1 MNFSKSLLLLCSG
14 FLLFGGCA
22 AKQQSE
28 TAGQLCIGRRQTAD
42 AIKAAEEVLADMHFA
57 IDKADVNQGYIKT
70 RPLRGAQAF
79 EFWRS
84 DNIGSFNS
92 AEANLHTVRR
102 TVEINLS
109 RDTGRLCINCNV
121 QTERLN
127 LPWRDVTSSGRIYQ
141 TFSQSTASLQ
151 RLRLSPEQKAGMT
164 WVDLGKDQSLAAE
177 ILKRI
182 QKQIRKAGQENKL

>member
-14 FLLFGGCA
+14 FLLLGGCA